1 MEYYNKIDDR
11 YLNALKQTIIRPV
24 FKIEL
29 MDFAENIIGELTQDI
44 STEDSGSISI
54 NYQQGVRRS
63 CSLTLINA
71 NENLKLIEGKYSLGE
86 NGLWVDTKFKLY
98 VGIKVPKFSTVLSQE
113 IDYNKTGEDLLYGDN
128 DSSSLSY
135 RKDTQKTEEDTYW
148 FSQGVYLLTDPSVLR
163 DMSKKTITING
174 VDKFGVFGSETN
186 FNQTEGTYLIPCDT
200 VDEQGQIVK
209 TKVGNVI
216 QNILKFDKGNDL
228 PLDVVEPYIDPNTKV
243 LVTEETGEVP
253 IAQVDLPFEIEKS
266 PETYF
271 GDILIELANIYACD
285 IYYDTEGRL
294 HFEKGNE
301 QQSMDDFASLWD
313 YSDKETEYFAPQL
326 NYDFKSVYNVVKVI
340 GNNPAE
346 DLYEYVAKN
355 TDPSSPTRI
364 ALIGEKVFPIES
376 SFCYSLERTKDFANY
391 LLRKKSM
398 IPLTLSFQSS
408 FIPHLDVNKII
419 TITDDYYKYFQQ
431 RFIIQ
436 SLTIPLST
444 KSLIDVECT
453 NAAIIPYFE
462 Y

>member
-44 STEDSGSISI
+44 STQDSGSISI

-63 CSLTLINA
+63 CNLTLINVG
-71 NENLKLIEGKYSLGE
+71 ENLKLTEGKYFLGE
-86 NGLWVDTKFKLY
+86 NGLWIDTKFKLY
-98 VGIKVPKFSTVLSQE
+98 IGIKVPKFSTILSQE
-113 IDYNKTGEDLLYGDN
+113 IDYNRAKEDLLYDDN

-186 FNQTEGTYLIPCDT
+186 FNSTDAGYKIE
-200 VDEQGQIVK
+200 ENS
-209 TKVGNVI
+209 KVGNVI
-216 QNILKFDKGNDL
+216 SSILEFDKGNGL
-228 PLDVVEPYIDPNTKV
+228 SLDVVEPYIDPNTKV

-253 IAQVDLPFEIEKS
+253 IAQVGLPFEIEKS

-326 NYDFKSVYNVVKVI
+326 NYDFKSIYNVVKVI

-364 ALIGEKVFPIES
+364 ALIGEKVFYIES

-431 RFIIQ
+431 RFVIQ

>member
-24 FKIEL
+24 FKVEL

-71 NENLKLIEGKYSLGE
+71 NENLKLTEGKYSLGE
-86 NGLWVDTKFKLY
+86 NSLWIDTKFKLY
-98 VGIKVPKFSTVLSQE
+98 IGIRVPKFSTILSQE
-113 IDYNKTGEDLLYGDN
+113 IDYNKAKEDLLYEDN

-135 RKDTQKTEEDTYW
+135 RKDTQKTEEDIYW
-148 FSQGVYLLTDPSVLR
+148 FSQGVYLLTDPNVLR

-186 FNQTEGTYLIPCDT
+186 FNSTDAGYKIE
-200 VDEQGQIVK
+200 ENS
-209 TKVGNVI
+209 KVGNVI
-216 QNILKFDKGNDL
+216 SSILEFDKGNGL

-253 IAQVDLPFEIEKS
+253 VAQVGLPFEIEKL

-271 GDILIELANIYACD
+271 GDILIDLANIYACD

-340 GNNPAE
+340 GNNPVK

-364 ALIGEKVFPIES
+364 ALIGEKAFYIES
-376 SFCYSLERTKDFANY
+376 SFCYSSERAKDFANY